1 MRRLHHASLEE
12 GVGMGKKMTKL
23 QMSFDALVESGNV
36 TFVAVCEFAC
46 ERMCVSSRENLE
58 PECEFER
65 VC

>member
-1 MRRLHHASLEE
+1 
-12 GVGMGKKMTKL
+12 MGKKMTKL